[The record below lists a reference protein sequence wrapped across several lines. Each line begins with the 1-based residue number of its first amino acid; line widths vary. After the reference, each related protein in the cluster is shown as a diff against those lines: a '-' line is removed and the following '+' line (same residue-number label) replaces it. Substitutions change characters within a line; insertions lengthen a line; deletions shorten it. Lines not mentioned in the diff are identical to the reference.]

1 MDLIISVVLNLVWIA
16 FWFWVGSKIFQKLKG
31 IKEKETVLSSE
42 SILSQQIKKVPILT
56 TEMHQGI
63 IFAFKKADD
72 SFVAQGSTIDEVAE
86 ATHKYMK
93 IDLAFISHQGEDYW
107 VVNGKIT
114 KSNLKLV

>member
-1 MDLIISVVLNLVWIA
+1 MDFLISVILNAIWIA
-16 FWFWVGSKIFQKLKG
+16 FWFWVGSKLFEKLRG
-31 IKEKETVLSSE
+31 LKEKEAIQSTQ
-42 SILSQQIKKVPILT
+42 SILSQQIVKVPMLK
-56 TEMHQGI
+56 TEIHHGV
-63 IFAFKKADD
+63 IFAFKMADD

-93 IDLAFISHQGEDYW
+93 IDLAFISHQGEEYW